1 MDDLARAGIFVAGC
15 DVDGTNV
22 AKIRRASHLL
32 GVGINA
38 ALTCH
43 RSELVLQWIKMI
55 FFICSC
61 LPGLLCLVFYFH
73 DTLVVSQWPVR
84 LLNDS
89 VVLRSSRDVGFD
101 FSTVYA
107 TEHRTVFDLCS
118 LLVLLDDLT
127 DSVVFFFVVIVG
139 D

>member
-1 MDDLARAGIFVAGC
+1 MDQDDFL
-15 DVDGTNV
+15 
-22 AKIRRASHLL
+22 HLFL
-32 GVGINA
+32 
-38 ALTCH
+38 
-43 RSELVLQWIKMI
+43 SPWPP
-55 FFICSC
+55 
-61 LPGLLCLVFYFH
+61 LPRLYFH
-73 DTLVVSQWPVR
+73 DTLVVSQWPIR